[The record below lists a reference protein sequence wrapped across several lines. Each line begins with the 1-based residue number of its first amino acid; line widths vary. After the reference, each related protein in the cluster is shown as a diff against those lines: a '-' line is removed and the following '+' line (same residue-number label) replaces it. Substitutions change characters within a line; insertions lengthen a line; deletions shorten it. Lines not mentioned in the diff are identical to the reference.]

1 MGQLLILPTSTV
13 EIGIGLDLTLMRL
26 LLVSFLRRLKWLAI
40 FFISPIKIT
49 LSLLSLILILELL
62 LAMIS

>member
-26 LLVSFLRRLKWLAI
+26 LLVSFL
-40 FFISPIKIT
+40 
-49 LSLLSLILILELL
+49 
-62 LAMIS
+62 

>member
-26 LLVSFLRRLKWLAI
+26 LLVSFLRRLKWLGI

-49 LSLLSLILILELL
+49 LCLLSLILILELL
-62 LAMIS
+62 LTMIS